1 MFMALI
7 AAAIIDNNFYFA
19 QSQGRF
25 VPSFENPRNGF
36 FPSALQRQQPPP
48 DSYQEQTLFV
58 NSNNVDRGNG
68 ANDGAAG
75 SRGITP
81 SYYQFTYTRWRMP
94 DGGNCNELATAR
106 LLLHQLNRAV
116 VYCKGALK
124 HFITNS

>member
-1 MFMALI
+1 MGGRR
-7 AAAIIDNNFYFA
+7 AAMPAPSSAMLWLAVLCNLGLVLPRSAAQQNNNFYFA

-68 ANDGAAG
+68 ASDGAG
-75 SRGITP
+75 TRGITP
-81 SYYQFTYTRWRMP
+81 SYYQFTYT
-94 DGGNCNELATAR
+94 
-106 LLLHQLNRAV
+106 
-116 VYCKGALK
+116 
-124 HFITNS
+124 

>member
-1 MFMALI
+1 MKCLTKVMMAI
-7 AAAIIDNNFYFA
+7 NWADNNFYFA

-68 ANDGAAG
+68 ASDGAG
-75 SRGITP
+75 TRGITP
-81 SYYQFTYTRWRMP
+81 SYYQFTYTVS
-94 DGGNCNELATAR
+94 
-106 LLLHQLNRAV
+106 AV
-116 VYCKGALK
+116 
-124 HFITNS
+124 